1 MQVKMMA
8 VMWWGWGCLGVCNR
22 RCQFETDWQE
32 NIYQHEKYIRLNFT
46 NRINY
51 EKKSTNQND
60 AFLQSY
66 MMYSIISLLCGI
78 VSAITL
84 KCGDGQNTRSGS
96 KILNKGSMH
105 GSKNIFLAERSL
117 LDIFSKKFFVY
128 DYERTIPRWPWK
140 FEPLGQIGSKHHLER
155 E

>member
-1 MQVKMMA
+1 
-8 VMWWGWGCLGVCNR
+8 
-22 RCQFETDWQE
+22 
-32 NIYQHEKYIRLNFT
+32 
-46 NRINY
+46 
-51 EKKSTNQND
+51 
-60 AFLQSY
+60 

-117 LDIFSKKFFVY
+117 LDIFSKKFYVH
-128 DYERTIPRWPWK
+128 DDKWKILRWP
-140 FEPLGQIGSKHHLER
+140 
-155 E
+155 